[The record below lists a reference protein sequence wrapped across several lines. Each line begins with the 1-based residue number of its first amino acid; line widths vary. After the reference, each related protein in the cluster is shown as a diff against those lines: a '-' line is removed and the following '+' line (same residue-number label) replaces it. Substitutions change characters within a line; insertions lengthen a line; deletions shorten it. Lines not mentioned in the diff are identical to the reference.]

1 MVSACLVTLTMVTIY
16 TLMDILHVLVA
27 GVWAGWTVFM
37 AVLVVPAARDGRL
50 GADALSWLTGR
61 FTRFS
66 QIAPVIML
74 LTGGYMASQG
84 VITDAPLDTLQGQLV
99 VTMVVLWVVLSGL
112 SNVASRRLIAG
123 VESGGAEPAARN
135 TAMVFYVAGGVA
147 LALLLV
153 GGWL

>member
-1 MVSACLVTLTMVTIY
+1 
-16 TLMDILHVLVA
+16 MDILHVLVA

-66 QIAPVIML
+66 QIAPIVML

-84 VITDAPLDTLQGQLV
+84 AITEAPLNSLQGQLV
-99 VTMVVLWVVLSGL
+99 MTMIVLWLVLSGL
-112 SNVASRRLIAG
+112 SNVASRRLLAG
-123 VESGGAEPAARN
+123 VESSGVEPAARS
-135 TAMVFYVAGGVA
+135 TAMIFYVAGGVA

>member
-1 MVSACLVTLTMVTIY
+1 
-16 TLMDILHVLVA
+16 MDILHVLIA

-66 QIAPVIML
+66 KIAPIVML
-74 LTGGYMASQG
+74 LTGGYMASQRA
-84 VITDAPLDTLQGQLV
+84 IAEAPLNSLQGQLV
-99 VTMVVLWVVLSGL
+99 VTMIVLWLVLSGL
-112 SNVASRRLIAG
+112 SNVASRRLLAG
-123 VESGGAEPAARN
+123 VESSGVESAARS
-135 TAMVFYVAGGVA
+135 TAMIFDVAGGVA
-147 LALLLV
+147 LVLLLV

>member
-1 MVSACLVTLTMVTIY
+1 
-16 TLMDILHVLVA
+16 MDILHVLVA

-50 GADALSWLTGR
+50 RADALSWLTGR

-66 QIAPVIML
+66 QIAPIVML

-84 VITDAPLDTLQGQLV
+84 AITEAPLNSLQGQLV
-99 VTMVVLWVVLSGL
+99 MTMIVLWLVLSGL
-112 SNVASRRLIAG
+112 SNVASRRLLAS
-123 VESGGAEPAARN
+123 VESSGVEPAARS
-135 TAMVFYVAGGVA
+135 TAMIFYVAGGVA